1 MDSRQEIGLGASVA
15 ASQAYAT
22 STLRPD
28 ETAKVDTTVGASS
41 GSGSSGFGRPTP
53 DRSTINPR
61 TVLDPDLYVNVAQ
74 FSYGAGDVEFQVPS
88 RSQLEAYR
96 RNRNADEVQAEV
108 VQTQT
113 QDQQA
118 RTQEATDS
126 DGVGDQT
133 TTATATVT
141 AAVVSQTQA
150 PPTPPDT
157 QRNGTSEGNRTSP
170 GEARRTVKLEA

>member
-15 ASQAYAT
+15 ASQAYTT

-28 ETAKVDTTVGASS
+28 ETTKTDSSINAVG
-41 GSGSSGFGRPTP
+41 GSGSSGFDHAQPERN
-53 DRSTINPR
+53 TINPR

-74 FSYGAGDVEFQVPS
+74 FSYGVGDVEFQVPS

-96 RNRNADEVQAEV
+96 RNQNAEEVQVETA
-108 VQTQT
+108 QTQT
-113 QDQQA
+113 QERQA
-118 RTQEATDS
+118 SAQEAGDS

-133 TTATATVT
+133 TSATATVT
-141 AAVVSQTQA
+141 AAVVSQTQT

-170 GEARRTVKLEA
+170 GEPRRAVKLEA